1 MTSGSAARA
10 NRKLPELATMPRVVG
25 IIGGM
30 GPEATLDLMRRVLAK
45 TPAQDDQDHIHL
57 IVESNP
63 KIPSRIAH
71 LIEKTGADPTL
82 ELVRIARNLERA
94 GAEALAIPCN
104 TAHAYAPSI
113 RRAVSIPLLDMVQ
126 LTVDQISSSP
136 IPSAHIASS
145 PTAGAQRVQR
155 VGLLASSAVLAT
167 ELYAKAFADHGIAVV
182 HPARQ
187 DDVMALIRAVK
198 RGETGL
204 DIQAALGR
212 TALDLANHVDV
223 LLVGCSELSVISAGI
238 TAPFVDSLDVQAQAI
253 VNFAGKTSVAQSPVA
268 PS

>member
-1 MTSGSAARA
+1 MH
-10 NRKLPELATMPRVVG
+10 RVVG

-45 TPAQDDQDHIHL
+45 TPARDDQDHIHL

-71 LIEKTGADPTL
+71 LIDGTGADPTP
-82 ELVRIARNLERA
+82 ELIRIALNLQRA

-104 TAHAYAPSI
+104 TAHAYAHSI
-113 RRAVSIPLLDMVQ
+113 RRAVNIPLLDMVQ
-126 LTVDQISSSP
+126 LTVDQIADSR
-136 IPSAHIASS
+136 
-145 PTAGAQRVQR
+145 RVAR

-167 ELYAKAFADHGIAVV
+167 ELYARAFAGHGIAVV

-187 DDVMALIRAVK
+187 DDVMSLIKAVK

-204 DIQAALGR
+204 DIQGSLAR
-212 TALDLANHVDV
+212 TARDLADQADV
-223 LLVGCSELSVISAGI
+223 LLVGCSELSVIAAGI

-253 VNFAGKTSVAQSPVA
+253 VSFATSAA
-268 PS
+268 

>member
-1 MTSGSAARA
+1 MH
-10 NRKLPELATMPRVVG
+10 RVVG

-30 GPEATLDLMRRVLAK
+30 GPEATLDLLRRVLAK

-71 LIEKTGADPTL
+71 LIEGTGADPTP
-82 ELVRIARNLERA
+82 ELIRIARNLERA

-104 TAHAYAPSI
+104 TAHAYAHSI

-126 LTVDQISSSP
+126 LTVDQI
-136 IPSAHIASS
+136 
-145 PTAGAQRVQR
+145 AGSRRVAR

-167 ELYAKAFADHGIAVV
+167 ELYAKSFAGHGIAVV
-182 HPARQ
+182 PPARQ
-187 DDVMALIRAVK
+187 DDVMSLIKAVK
-198 RGETGL
+198 RGETGAE
-204 DIQAALGR
+204 IQAALAR
-212 TALDLANHVDV
+212 TALDLADQTDV
-223 LLVGCSELSVISAGI
+223 LLVGCSELSVIAAAI

-253 VNFAGKTSVAQSPVA
+253 VTFATSVQEPVRLA
-268 PS
+268 P

>member
-1 MTSGSAARA
+1 MTLDTARRA
-10 NRKLPELATMPRVVG
+10 KSKQPDLATMHRVVG

-45 TPAQDDQDHIHL
+45 TPAQDDQDHLHL
-57 IVESNP
+57 LIESNP

-71 LIEKTGADPTL
+71 LIDGTGADPTP
-82 ELVRIARNLERA
+82 ELIRIAVNLQRA

-104 TAHAYAPSI
+104 TAHAYAHSI

-126 LTVDQISSSP
+126 LSVDQI
-136 IPSAHIASS
+136 ASS
-145 PTAGAQRVQR
+145 RRVAR

-167 ELYAKAFADHGIAVV
+167 ELYAKAFAGQGIAVV

-187 DDVMALIRAVK
+187 DEVMSLIKAVK
-198 RGETGL
+198 RGETGSNM
-204 DIQAALGR
+204 QAAL
-212 TALDLANHVDV
+212 AQIAAELANQADV
-223 LLVGCSELSVISAGI
+223 LLIGCSELSVISEGI

-253 VNFAGKTSVAQSPVA
+253 VSFATSSA
-268 PS
+268 P

>member
-1 MTSGSAARA
+1 MH
-10 NRKLPELATMPRVVG
+10 RVVG

-45 TPAQDDQDHIHL
+45 TPAQDDQDHIHQ

-94 GAEALAIPCN
+94 GAQALAIPCN
-104 TAHAYAPSI
+104 TAHAYAQSI
-113 RRAVSIPLLDMVQ
+113 RSAVAIPLLDMVQ
-126 LTVDQISSSP
+126 LTVAQIASS
-136 IPSAHIASS
+136 HIARS
-145 PTAGAQRVQR
+145 PTAGARRVQR

-167 ELYAKAFADHGIAVV
+167 QLYAKAFADHGIAVV

-187 DDVMALIRAVK
+187 DEVMALIKAVK
-198 RGETGL
+198 RGETGA

-212 TALDLANHVDV
+212 TALDLANHADV
-223 LLVGCSELSVISAGI
+223 LLVGCSELSVIAAGI

-253 VNFAGKTSVAQSPVA
+253 VDFATSAV
-268 PS
+268 